1 MKVAVH
7 RNTWATPPGTR
18 MRWSAWW
25 EPSLWF
31 LWQPWEPL
39 AEEDLSTQLFSSQSL
54 HIAKSYSLGGRG
66 TVCCRTGTIN
76 QRPGQKRRRKNRQ
89 DVSSA
94 DLPWVSI
101 KQLDRRIKWPEH
113 PKTFQCN
120 SWENPNANQPSPL
133 LYAKSS
139 CVDHKLLWRLC
150 WCESPFFLS
159 WGCWFSDPGP
169 APCGR
174 GTFYS
179 HSILATGCLPDKLG
193 PGALDWATQGNT
205 RAVAKAAETVFKSR
219 NKRLEG
225 FPILTSVLPLP
236 LSSIDPGGWGGAFY
250 VSSPPPSFS
259 PPCVSTR
266 LPPVQFYVTVSQLTK
281 QRCF

>member
-1 MKVAVH
+1 M
-7 RNTWATPPGTR
+7 
-18 MRWSAWW
+18 
-25 EPSLWF
+25 
-31 LWQPWEPL
+31 
-39 AEEDLSTQLFSSQSL
+39 
-54 HIAKSYSLGGRG
+54 
-66 TVCCRTGTIN
+66 GTIN
-76 QRPGQKRRRKNRQ
+76 QRPGQKRRRKNYQ
-89 DVSSA
+89 DASSA

-113 PKTFQCN
+113 PKTFQFN

-133 LYAKSS
+133 PHAKSS

-159 WGCWFSDPGP
+159 WGCWFSDPP
-169 APCGR
+169 PHPLWKMR
-174 GTFYS
+174 LLLPLYS
-179 HSILATGCLPDKLG
+179 GNWTPPGHSRVLVHL
-193 PGALDWATQGNT
+193 T
-205 RAVAKAAETVFKSR
+205 RRLRQHKGGGMAKAAETVFKSM

-225 FPILTSVLPLP
+225 FPILTSILPLP

-250 VSSPPPSFS
+250 FSFPPPSFP

-266 LPPVQFYVTVSQLTK
+266 LLPVQFYVTVSQLTK